1 MCILRECLSQARITP
16 SCVAAL
22 LFLAASLAVAEP
34 SRADPPRPDAGGSP
48 AKAEGKPDVDVEALI
63 RVGDVARDQG
73 RWEQAEEAYY
83 LAYKLGAGGR
93 ARCEWGMALLA
104 LRRHVD
110 AAMAIDRCLKDPGVG
125 TAAQRRRYTDGLE
138 RARREVGQID
148 FALSH
153 PGALMTIGGEV
164 RGRDASTSGY
174 TYVEPGTHTI
184 KATLPGFLDAEQTVQ
199 VEKGKAIK
207 VALRLV
213 EKPKEAPTPAR
224 APTRPATHKK
234 AVAKPLAQPVPPGP
248 FDEMAG
254 AQRIC
259 GIGVTALGLTGGLVA
274 SVLAAQYAEEAER
287 RAARLLRNNGNSRS
301 ICATPSPEN
310 ALACAEI
317 NDLYDAHEVARDVA
331 TGFFIGAGVV
341 AAATIGSFIIH
352 GIERRRQPVRVA
364 PMIAGDQAG
373 VSFSGVW

>member
-1 MCILRECLSQARITP
+1 MSQAQITP
-16 SCVAAL
+16 SCFVAL
-22 LFLAASLAVAEP
+22 SFLAASLAVAEP
-34 SRADPPRPDAGGSP
+34 SRADPPRLGEGEPP
-48 AKAEGKPDVDVEALI
+48 ARAEGKPSIDVQALI
-63 RVGDVARDQG
+63 RVGDVARNQG
-73 RWEQAEEAYY
+73 KWEQAEEAYY

-110 AAMAIDRCLKDPGVG
+110 AAMAIDRCLEDPGAG

-148 FALSH
+148 FDLSH
-153 PGALMTIGGEV
+153 PGALVTIGGEV
-164 RGRDASTSGY
+164 RSRDASKSGY
-174 TYVEPGTHTI
+174 TYVEPGTHMI

-207 VALRLV
+207 VALRFV
-213 EKPKEAPTPAR
+213 EKPKAAPAPAR
-224 APTRPATHKK
+224 VSTRPATPKK
-234 AVAKPLAQPVPPGP
+234 AVARPPLAPPAQPAPPGP
-248 FDEMAG
+248 FDGMAG
-254 AQRIC
+254 AQRLC

-301 ICATPSPEN
+301 ICASPSPEN

-317 NDLYDAHEVARDVA
+317 NDLYDAHEVGRDVA

-341 AAATIGSFIIH
+341 AAATVGSFIFY
-352 GIERRRQPVRVA
+352 GIERRRPPVRVV

-373 VSFSGVW
+373 VSVNGVW

>member
-1 MCILRECLSQARITP
+1 MALS
-16 SCVAAL
+16 
-22 LFLAASLAVAEP
+22 FLAASLAVAEP
-34 SRADPPRPDAGGSP
+34 SRADPPRLDEGGP
-48 AKAEGKPDVDVEALI
+48 AAKAEGKPSVDVQALI
-63 RVGDVARDQG
+63 RVGDVARNQG
-73 RWEQAEEAYY
+73 RWERAEEAYY

-110 AAMAIDRCLKDPGVG
+110 AAMAIDRCLEDPGAG
-125 TAAQRRRYTDGLE
+125 TAAQRRSYTDGLE

-148 FALSH
+148 FDLSH
-153 PGALMTIGGEV
+153 PGALVTIGGEV
-164 RGRDASTSGY
+164 RGRDASKSGY

-184 KATLPGFLDAEQTVQ
+184 RATLPGFLDAEQTVQ

-207 VALRLV
+207 VALRFV
-213 EKPKEAPTPAR
+213 EEPKEAPAPAR
-224 APTRPATHKK
+224 ASIRPATPKE
-234 AVAKPLAQPVPPGP
+234 AVAKPPLEPPAQPAPPGP
-248 FDEMAG
+248 FDGMAG
-254 AQRIC
+254 AQRLC

-301 ICATPSPEN
+301 ICASPSPEN

-317 NDLYDAHEVARDVA
+317 NDLYDAHEVGRDVA

-352 GIERRRQPVRVA
+352 GIERRRPPVRVA
-364 PMIAGDQAG
+364 PVIAGDRAG
-373 VSFSGVW
+373 VSVNGVW